1 MLANHPKKNSDQV
14 FTTVYQQEKEI
25 CQFTLGSRKISQI
38 VQKGLIIWLNLLL
51 DDGHIGSIT
60 QLKK

>member
-1 MLANHPKKNSDQV
+1 MLANHPKKIQIR
-14 FTTVYQQEKEI
+14 FLLLFYQHEKEI